1 MSFEGAAAW
10 IIRVQHILEAI
21 ERIRQYTSGMTF
33 DQFCTD
39 SRTMQ
44 AVLHNFMIIGEATRH
59 IPDSVQQ
66 AYSAIP
72 WSEMRDMRNIIAH
85 EYDNVD
91 YWVVWDTIQ
100 EDLPGLPSL
109 LQHVLDTSKQ

>member
-1 MSFEGAAAW
+1 
-10 IIRVQHILEAI
+10 
-21 ERIRQYTSGMTF
+21 
-33 DQFCTD
+33 
-39 SRTMQ
+39 
-44 AVLHNFMIIGEATRH
+44 
-59 IPDSVQQ
+59 
-66 AYSAIP
+66 
-72 WSEMRDMRNIIAH
+72 MRDMRNIIAH